1 VFADG
6 TFTIAGTDR
15 SVTMLQVME
24 RYASERPHPLDTI
37 AERPISVAFPSG
49 AHVAEVEIDPATG
62 AVDVLRYT
70 AVDDVGTLINPT
82 LAEGQLI
89 GGVVQGAGHVFGEHC
104 RYDADG
110 QLATGSFMDYVMPR
124 AHLLPHIEAVSCSV
138 PTPTNPLGAK
148 GVGEAGVPGAM
159 AACFNAVMDALR
171 SAAVAH
177 FDMPATPPRIW
188 NALQDAK
195 TRT

>member
-1 VFADG
+1 VG
-6 TFTIAGTDR
+6 
-15 SVTMLQVME
+15 
-24 RYASERPHPLDTI
+24 
-37 AERPISVAFPSG
+37 AF
-49 AHVAEVEIDPATG
+49 
-62 AVDVLRYT
+62 
-70 AVDDVGTLINPT
+70 INPT

-89 GGVVQGAGHVFGEHC
+89 GGLVQGAGHVFGEDC

-124 AHLLPHIEAVSCSV
+124 AHLLPQIETVNCNV
-138 PTPTNPLGAK
+138 PSPTNPLGAK

-171 SAAVAH
+171 SAGVTH

-188 NALQDAK
+188 SALQTAK
-195 TRT
+195 DGES